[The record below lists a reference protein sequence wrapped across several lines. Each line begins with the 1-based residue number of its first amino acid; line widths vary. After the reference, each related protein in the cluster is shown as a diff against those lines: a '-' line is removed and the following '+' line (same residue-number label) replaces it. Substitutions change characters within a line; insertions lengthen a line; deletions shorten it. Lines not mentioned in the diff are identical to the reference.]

1 MHPKI
6 LRVQQLNEE
15 VGEEQAKV
23 IQQIEDAEK
32 LESYEAFFKTEVIG
46 KKSSYEDVQSD

>member
-1 MHPKI
+1 MHPKV
-6 LRVQQLNEE
+6 LRVQRLNEE
-15 VGEEQAKV
+15 LGEEQAKV

-46 KKSSYEDVQSD
+46 RKTSYEEQETE